1 MDAMKLIN
9 NLCEGYNAAA
19 DEPAMQ
25 ELKPLPCPAC
35 GSASVQ
41 LMTSYSPWFT
51 QAFHVL
57 CIDCQMQGPIACSQ
71 REEDAIDIQD
81 LECLAGSTG
90 FEAAAIAAWNALP
103 RALRW
108 THEPPNVAG
117 WYWRKETAAD
127 RAHVFHFT
135 GNWEDYGE
143 HWESDRVCQLPLNLN
158 GNLWAGPIPPPIE

>member
-25 ELKPLPCPAC
+25 ELKPLPCPLC
-35 GSASVQ
+35 GSKEPKVNRGCGVVTCCEISV
-41 LMTSYSPWFT
+41 
-51 QAFHVL
+51 
-57 CIDCQMQGPIACSQ
+57 
-71 REEDAIDIQD
+71 EDV
-81 LECLAGSTG
+81 
-90 FEAAAIAAWNALP
+90 AAWNKLP

-108 THEPPNVAG
+108 THEPPKVAG

-143 HWESDRVCQLPLNLN
+143 HWESDRVCQLPLILN
-158 GNLWAGPIPPPIE
+158 DNLWAGPIAPPIE